1 MRNIEEIYQELLS
14 AFAERAGFVP
24 ETGCDLAVRMWAV
37 AAQIQALGIQADW
50 VLNQSFPQTAH
61 GQYLDYQGQMRGLAR
76 VPSEKAVGKIRFS
89 VSMPPV
95 SDVVIP
101 VDTVCMTEQEVRF
114 RTTESVILAAGA
126 LETEVS
132 AEAMEGGSIGN
143 AAPGAVCIL
152 TACPM
157 AVTGC
162 TNPAAFSGGRDEED
176 DETFRKRI
184 LDSYQRLPN
193 GANAAW
199 YEQTAMNYGGMA
211 AAKAVGRARGIGTV
225 DVYVATEKGV
235 PSEELLAGLQAELQ
249 EKREIAVDVKVKAPE
264 TRSVDVS
271 IGVKAGNGADFG
283 EVKANVEQCVT
294 SFFTGRLLGCPVRL
308 AELGSKIYGLKG
320 VENYRFS
327 APAED
332 IVGSDTVLPVLG
344 SLIVTEMEA

>member
-1 MRNIEEIYQELLS
+1 MGCGGDDELREEQVFCR
-14 AFAERAGFVP
+14 AFLRTMDPERA
-24 ETGCDLAVRMWAV
+24 
-37 AAQIQALGIQADW
+37 
-50 VLNQSFPQTAH
+50 
-61 GQYLDYQGQMRGLAR
+61 
-76 VPSEKAVGKIRFS
+76 
-89 VSMPPV
+89 
-95 SDVVIP
+95 
-101 VDTVCMTEQEVRF
+101 
-114 RTTESVILAAGA
+114 AAGA
-126 LETEVS
+126 LETEAP
-132 AEAMEGGSIGN
+132 AEAMEGGGIGN

-225 DVYVATEKGV
+225 DVYVAREKGV

-271 IGVKAGNGADFG
+271 IGVKSGNGADFS